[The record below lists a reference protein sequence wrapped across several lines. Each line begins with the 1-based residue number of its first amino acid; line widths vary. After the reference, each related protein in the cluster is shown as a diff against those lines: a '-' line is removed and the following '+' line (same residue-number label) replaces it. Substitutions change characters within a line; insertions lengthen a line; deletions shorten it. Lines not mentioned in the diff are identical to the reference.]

1 MIPGPS
7 LRKECP
13 YCGQVKELLSLRSG
27 NTFGATHWSDTKS
40 IYPMLPENSQV
51 QKCPGCGKYYFLSD
65 AKTLPSGRDP
75 HKELWDK
82 LYDAVNSD
90 ESI

>member
-1 MIPGPS
+1 
-7 LRKECP
+7 
-13 YCGQVKELLSLRSG
+13 
-27 NTFGATHWSDTKS
+27 
-40 IYPMLPENSQV
+40 MLPENSQV
-51 QKCPGCGKYYFLSD
+51 QKCPGCGKYYFLKD
-65 AKTLPSGRDP
+65 AKTLAPGRDP